1 MTADPYLLG
10 YRPSEQQRLLR
21 QADVLVDEANRLLD
35 EIEVVP
41 GSHVVEIGCGP
52 RGCLDLLAERVGPEA
67 WDRLFDVVRAYSR
80 HQGIDV
86 HVERRLP
93 RLLRDAGMVD
103 IGVRPLVYAD
113 PPGHVRRR
121 ILEVFVDNLADRL
134 VGDALITPGELDDL
148 GRALAGRL
156 DDPETLVLS
165 DLFVQAWARKP
176 AA

>member
-1 MTADPYLLG
+1 M
-10 YRPSEQQRLLR
+10 
-21 QADVLVDEANRLLD
+21 
-35 EIEVVP
+35 
-41 GSHVVEIGCGP
+41 
-52 RGCLDLLAERVGPEA
+52 
-67 WDRLFDVVRAYSR
+67 
-80 HQGIDV
+80 

-165 DLFVQAWARKP
+165 DLFVQAFARKP